1 MEDNKSP
8 TAARE
13 NQLARSV
20 QRGEQRLA
28 QLRLLEKRFTWYR
41 LVAFIG
47 GSAISWLA
55 LTRLSTP
62 YSFLIPGVAVALF
75 VLVLSLHRRLS
86 RWIERFLSGETCAA
100 AAGAPS
106 LTGSRFRLPAPFPA
120 HATPWMLT

>member
-62 YSFLIPGVAVALF
+62 YSFLIPGVAVGLF
-75 VLVLSLHRRLS
+75 VLVLALHRRLS
-86 RWIERFLSGETCAA
+86 RWIERFSIWRDLRLAQLARLSLDWNAIPCR
-100 AAGAPS
+100 PV
-106 LTGSRFRLPAPFPA
+106 PATHPGC
-120 HATPWMLT
+120 